1 MLTFNDASKILGL
14 CQIPF
19 DIQNKILLLFIGF
32 GTPISQ
38 IIKSQIKCLDTSFNG
53 SLVERIIL
61 QNEMTL
67 WKFKVF
73 LNGGISSYNL
83 CIKNLRAIY
92 ELRIAYLSNVTN
104 ELERMANISDLKNAI
119 KTSSDYD
126 LFVLFYNLDKDKYSY
141 LGTPTA
147 NIIHNAISNNIIYE
161 FNHIINYDT
170 DSDDF

>member
-14 CQIPF
+14 FQIPI

-32 GTPISQ
+32 GTPISKM
-38 IIKSQIKCLDTSFNG
+38 IKSQIKCLDTSFNG

-61 QNEMTL
+61 ENDMTL
-67 WKFKVF
+67 WKIKVF

-92 ELRIAYLSNVTN
+92 ELRIAYLSNGTN
-104 ELERMANISDLKNAI
+104 ELKRMTNISDLENAI
-119 KTSSDYD
+119 KTNSSYE
-126 LFVLFYNLDKDKYSY
+126 LFVMFYNLDKDSYTY

-147 NIIHNAISNNIIYE
+147 NIIHNAISNETIYK
-161 FNHIINYDT
+161 FDPMINYDT
-170 DSDDF
+170 DSND